1 MTTFEI
7 WLVAVGLAMDCFAV
21 SIASGMLLKRTEWH
35 PILMMAFFFGLFQ
48 AMMPLGGWLGAS
60 TFSHL
65 IENIDHWIAFG
76 ILVYLGINMIN
87 ESRKEETCR
96 KEYNPRKLKVICTLA
111 VATSI
116 DALAVGISFAC
127 LGYQYWTDILPPVT
141 IIGMVSFT
149 MSIAGVLIG
158 ISCGNGLARK
168 LKAEMFGGIILIIIG
183 TKILMEHL
191 LNH

>member
-65 IENIDHWIAFG
+65 IENVDHWIAFG

>member
-1 MTTFEI
+1 MSVFEI
-7 WLVAVGLAMDCFAV
+7 WLVSVGLAMDCFAV
-21 SIASGMLLKRTEWH
+21 SIACGMLLKRTEWH
-35 PILMMAFFFGLFQ
+35 PILMTAFFFGLFQ
-48 AMMPLGGWLGAS
+48 AMMPLGGWLGTS

-65 IENIDHWIAFG
+65 IEKVDHWIAFG
-76 ILVYLGINMIN
+76 ILAYLGINMIN
-87 ESRKEETCR
+87 ESRKGETCR
-96 KEYNPRKLKVICTLA
+96 KDYNPRKLKVICTLA

-127 LGYQYWTDILPPVT
+127 LGYRHLTDILSPVS
-141 IIGMVSFT
+141 IIGAVSFA
-149 MSIAGVLIG
+149 MSITGALIG
-158 ISCGNGLARK
+158 ISCGNGSARK